1 VNILIDVVAARTG
14 GGPVRIQEL
23 ASDVPGKHPE
33 HRFVFAVRRE
43 LEPTVRRIAPG
54 VDTLVP
60 PGLMDRG
67 PARVV
72 WEHSILPVEA
82 RRLRVD
88 AVFSPFNVIP
98 GTWLPP
104 KPRLAVLV
112 SNLAPYAPELR
123 RLYHGREA
131 LRLEILRRLTDRSIR
146 RADHVFLL
154 SEQGFSLISA
164 RVLAGKGQL
173 VPMAPPTLRPPASLG
188 STRVVPAE
196 PFFLMASDLARYKG
210 VETAIQAVALI
221 PQADRPLLVV
231 CGRPQEPEYVASL
244 RREAA
249 ELGVQDR
256 VRFLGSVPHG
266 EVMSLMK
273 ASVGCVVASVFEN
286 QSRVPVEAMAAGA
299 PVVASR
305 IPAFEEACGDAA
317 LTFGPGRADE
327 LAERMRGLMEEPD
340 LRERL
345 RASGHHRVAS
355 TPPGSASEAILA
367 AIASA

>member
-1 VNILIDVVAARTG
+1 
-14 GGPVRIQEL
+14 
-23 ASDVPGKHPE
+23 
-33 HRFVFAVRRE
+33 
-43 LEPTVRRIAPG
+43 
-54 VDTLVP
+54 
-60 PGLMDRG
+60 MDRG
-67 PARVV
+67 PARAV

-82 RRLRVD
+82 RRRRID
-88 AVFSPFNVIP
+88 AVFSPFNVVP
-98 GTWLPP
+98 GTWLLPR
-104 KPRLAVLV
+104 PRLAVLV

-154 SEQGFSLISA
+154 SEQGFSLISE

-173 VPMAPPTLRPPASLG
+173 VPIAPPTLPAHESRR
-188 STRVVPAE
+188 SARAVPVE
-196 PFFLMASDLARYKG
+196 PFFLMATDLTRYKG
-210 VETAIQAVALI
+210 VETAIRAVALI
-221 PQADRPLLVV
+221 PEPDRPLLVV

-244 RREAA
+244 RREAS

-266 EVMSLMK
+266 DVMALMG
-273 ASVGCVVASVFEN
+273 STVGCVVASLFEN

-327 LAERMRGLMEEPD
+327 LAERMRQLMSEPD

-345 RASGHHRVAS
+345 RASGHDRVAS